1 MFYHS
6 TRGAGSVSAA
16 EALLR
21 GTAPDGGLYLPDVLP
36 NCADLLTSTLDYAG
50 LAGRLFTRLLPG
62 LPGEALEGLAR
73 VAYGPQFD
81 HPDITPLVSVG
92 ENRVLEL
99 FHGPTAAFKDLAL
112 QALPRLMALAR
123 GQLDPGGRYAVL
135 VATSGDTGP
144 AALRGFAGLPGFTT
158 LVYYPVEGVSP
169 VQRAQLLALGQGGSR
184 AVAIRGDFDQAQA
197 GVKAALAQPAELLP
211 RGLRLTSAN
220 SINIGR
226 LVPQVVYYVAAIR
239 QLLREG
245 CLQSGQLVDFIV
257 PTGNFGD
264 VYAGFL
270 ARGLGLPVGRL
281 TVACNANRVL
291 ADFIHTGVYD
301 RRRALKR
308 TLSPSMD
315 ILVSSNLE
323 RLLYEACG
331 RDAGRVKGWMDQLR
345 SQGHYRVDADTL
357 AFIQRHFS
365 AHASND
371 AQALD
376 AMRRVH
382 QRHGYL
388 LDPHTAAAWLAAQA
402 QPPSCRPRVVLA
414 TASPFKF
421 PEAALRALGQPVPGD
436 GRALLSALAR
446 ASGMPV
452 PAALSGLEADWG
464 MEERVIDSAALVADA
479 MGRVA
484 T

>member
-1 MFYHS
+1 
-6 TRGAGSVSAA
+6 
-16 EALLR
+16 
-21 GTAPDGGLYLPDVLP
+21 
-36 NCADLLTSTLDYAG
+36 
-50 LAGRLFTRLLPG
+50 
-62 LPGEALEGLAR
+62 
-73 VAYGPQFD
+73 
-81 HPDITPLVSVG
+81 
-92 ENRVLEL
+92 
-99 FHGPTAAFKDLAL
+99 
-112 QALPRLMALAR
+112 
-123 GQLDPGGRYAVL
+123 
-135 VATSGDTGP
+135 
-144 AALRGFAGLPGFTT
+144 
-158 LVYYPVEGVSP
+158 
-169 VQRAQLLALGQGGSR
+169 
-184 AVAIRGDFDQAQA
+184 
-197 GVKAALAQPAELLP
+197 
-211 RGLRLTSAN
+211 
-220 SINIGR
+220 
-226 LVPQVVYYVAAIR
+226 
-239 QLLREG
+239 
-245 CLQSGQLVDFIV
+245 VDFIV

-345 SQGHYRVDADTL
+345 SQGHYQVDADTL
-357 AFIQRHFS
+357 AFIQCHFS
-365 AHASND
+365 AHASSD

-376 AMRRVH
+376 AMRQVH

-421 PEAALRALGQPVPGD
+421 PEAALRAWGQPVPGD